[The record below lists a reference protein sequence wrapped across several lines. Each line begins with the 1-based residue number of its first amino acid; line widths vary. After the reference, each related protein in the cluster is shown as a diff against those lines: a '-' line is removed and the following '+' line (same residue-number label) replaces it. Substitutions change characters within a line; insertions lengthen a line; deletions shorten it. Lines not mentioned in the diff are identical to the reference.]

1 MRVPFYIE
9 GPGHA
14 FPRDLKRIRGLAS
27 ESKAFRQR
35 DPQRWKPWGRP
46 MLRILEELRRA
57 STAQRRKERWGEWQV
72 RSERPHTLRG
82 PENRPCRFQPLG
94 AWLSH
99 GSSCCPESPTSPR
112 LILAS
117 G

>member
-46 MLRILEELRRA
+46 MLRILEELR
-57 STAQRRKERWGEWQV
+57 
-72 RSERPHTLRG
+72 
-82 PENRPCRFQPLG
+82 
-94 AWLSH
+94 
-99 GSSCCPESPTSPR
+99 
-112 LILAS
+112 
-117 G
+117 